1 MQFGSAGSTGI
12 QASGVVGASA
22 TSQRPGQQ
30 LLGASTVRSSSVA
43 RRGGPI
49 VTTISYRGGDE
60 VFAPGNGSEMVYR
73 VASGYVRL
81 YKVLQDG
88 RSINLAMLGPGE
100 YFSQEGPDDGYATGC
115 IAEAMSDAVL
125 ELIDRAAFEEQL
137 AVNPQIARDTIDSQ
151 ARQIASL
158 HTLVEH
164 LLARDTGVRLATTL
178 LQLADGFG
186 TERTDGRVAIGLPI
200 THQSLANMIG
210 SNRVT
215 VTRKLLELQQSR
227 AVVAEGR
234 NNLVIDPE
242 ALRDVSEME

>member
-1 MQFGSAGSTGI
+1 MKTGDARAVGLFGEGMMRRST
-12 QASGVVGASA
+12 A
-22 TSQRPGQQ
+22 TSRQSQQ
-30 LLGASTVRSSSVA
+30 AAGMRSSGVA

-49 VTTISYRGGDE
+49 LTTISYRGGDE
-60 VFAPGNGSEMVYR
+60 VFAPGSGSDMIYHIT
-73 VASGYVRL
+73 SGYVRL

-115 IAEAMSDAVL
+115 IAEAMSETVL
-125 ELIDRAAFEEQL
+125 ELIDRATFEEQI

-178 LQLADGFG
+178 LQLADSFG
-186 TERTDGRVAIGLPI
+186 AERSDGRVAIGLPI

-215 VTRKLLELQQSR
+215 VTRKLLELQQTR

-234 NNLVIDPE
+234 NNLVIDPD
-242 ALRDVSEME
+242 ALREVSEME